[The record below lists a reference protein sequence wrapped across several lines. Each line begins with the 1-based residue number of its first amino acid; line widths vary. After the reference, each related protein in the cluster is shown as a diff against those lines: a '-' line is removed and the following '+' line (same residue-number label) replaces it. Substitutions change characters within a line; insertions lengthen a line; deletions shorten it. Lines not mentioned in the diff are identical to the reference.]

1 VPSTALCAGRISA
14 ICPTIV
20 LKLAVNSIHW
30 YIYSDIVTELTESFF
45 RSFQRSSDYDRN
57 KPMPCLAQEMKLKRQ
72 VSDKKRYETYDDD
85 DEEARKEK
93 LRQIEERRVMLG
105 G

>member
-1 VPSTALCAGRISA
+1 
-14 ICPTIV
+14 
-20 LKLAVNSIHW
+20 
-30 YIYSDIVTELTESFF
+30 
-45 RSFQRSSDYDRN
+45 
-57 KPMPCLAQEMKLKRQ
+57 MPCLAQEMKLKRQ